1 MSKIETAVTELISE
15 RLESLGFELW
25 DVSFFK
31 NHEGW
36 NLSIEVDREGGVDM
50 DAVSV
55 ANEHINELLDEADL
69 IKDPYI
75 LEVASAGLDR
85 ELKNDRQRN
94 AFLGKTVTVK
104 LYAPLDGAKQFVGTL
119 VSALD
124 GGITLEI
131 GDKTLEIEKAK
142 LASVKIDLLEATPH
156 NTR

>member
-1 MSKIETAVTELISE
+1 MSKIEVAVTELITP

-25 DVSFFK
+25 DVNFYK

-50 DAVSV
+50 DAISV

-85 ELKNDRQRN
+85 ELRNDRQRN
-94 AFLGKTVTVK
+94 TFIGKEVTVK

-119 VSALD
+119 LGAND
-124 GGITLEI
+124 GAVTIAVGE
-131 GDKTLEIEKAK
+131 KTVEIEKSK
-142 LASVKIDLLEATPH
+142 VASVRIDLFED
-156 NTR
+156 NK

>member
-1 MSKIETAVTELISE
+1 MSKIETAVTELILP

-50 DAVSV
+50 DAISV

-85 ELKNDRQRN
+85 ELKNDKQRN
-94 AFLGKTVTVK
+94 VFLGKEVTVK
-104 LYAPLDGAKQFVGTL
+104 LYAPLNGAKQFVGTL
-119 VSALD
+119 LKAED
-124 GGITLEI
+124 GNVTLEV
-131 GDKTLEIEKAK
+131 GKETVEIEKTK
-142 LASVKIDLLEATPH
+142 VASVRIDLFEEEK
-156 NTR
+156 